1 MVRLLVHGARDT
13 MIDLTRGPLLMPL
26 LLSTVTPASTLVLP
40 SEQPQGDGRAE
51 AEKIFFKHM
60 LKNVN
65 LLYLGMQ
72 VQILLDLSYVS
83 RFWTQFEAW
92 LSMQSCTRK
101 GLMPSTAEKL
111 RVTIVPI
118 LNANESLKDSL
129 LEIWK
134 NRTPQLA
141 YDTLASADVTVTNQ
155 SDKTTQLGKLLS
167 LSVEV
172 RDALAPL
179 T

>member
-1 MVRLLVHGARDT
+1 MLN
-13 MIDLTRGPLLMPL
+13 P
-26 LLSTVTPASTLVLP
+26 P
-40 SEQPQGDGRAE
+40 SEQPQGDRTAAE
-51 AEKIFFKHM
+51 TIFFKHM

-65 LLYLGMQ
+65 LLYLGMN
-72 VQILLDLSYVS
+72 VQILLDLSYMS

-101 GLMPSTAEKL
+101 GLMPSEAGQV

-118 LNANESLKDSL
+118 LQANNALKDSL
-129 LEIWK
+129 LEMWK

-155 SDKTTQLGKLLS
+155 SDKVTQLGKLLS
-167 LSVEV
+167 LSNEV

-179 T
+179 R